1 MTKRSENAVK
11 MQKLRRAVDR
21 LRNLRS
27 AAPPP
32 QQKETWL
39 ERLKTRLGLAANAER
54 RDRG

>member
-27 AAPPP
+27 STPPA
-32 QQKETWL
+32 QQKKTWL
-39 ERLKTRLGLAANAER
+39 DKLKIRLGLNVADR
-54 RDRG
+54 RDQG